1 MILSISRQGVC
12 LIPTVIVLATTQGLW
27 GIMISPLVADIISG
41 IIAVVLA
48 VRIFKYIKITK
59 EEYALGLLNPNEE
72 Q

>member
-1 MILSISRQGVC
+1 
-12 LIPTVIVLATTQGLW
+12 
-27 GIMISPLVADIISG
+27 MISPLVADIISG